1 HAGMAPRDDGRGDE
15 RYPPAD
21 HVDGNHVETLPLIRR
36 ELAKIRSQK
45 VRKRTGS
52 IDPFIPARKG
62 RAFRALH
69 DRRAHDGNRQIAAP
83 AREDG
88 LAKTLREGVGIRPA
102 EMLRPT
108 QADARSE
115 EHTSELQSL
124 RHLVCRLLLE

>member
-1 HAGMAPRDDGRGDE
+1 MLAVGQPGELDAAPHIDEVDRGSRQLVHAGMAPRDDGRSDE

-69 DRRAHDGNRQIAAP
+69 DRRADDDKPSLAA
-83 AREDG
+83 AAG
-88 LAKTLREGVGIRPA
+88 REGRGTDLI
-102 EMLRPT
+102 
-108 QADARSE
+108 
-115 EHTSELQSL
+115 
-124 RHLVCRLLLE
+124 